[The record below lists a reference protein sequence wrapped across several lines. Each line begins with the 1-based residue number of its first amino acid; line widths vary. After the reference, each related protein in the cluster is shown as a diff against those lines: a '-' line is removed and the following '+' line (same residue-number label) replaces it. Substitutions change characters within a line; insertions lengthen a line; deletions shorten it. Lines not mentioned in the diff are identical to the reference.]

1 MGKTTLWR
9 AGVEL
14 GEETGMLVLEAL
26 PVDTEATLAFAGI
39 GDLLAPVVDRVLE
52 LLPAVQRRALSRA
65 LALGDD
71 DARALDPLAL
81 RVALLRALRLLAEEQ
96 EVLVAIDDSQSLDH
110 ASSAVLAYGIRRL
123 QNERVGVFLS
133 RRSGVESVLV
143 DELRQSALA
152 ERLTTVHVGALDIAT
167 LGSVVNDHLGESLPR
182 PLLGEVHQAS
192 GGNPF
197 YALEIVR
204 MLKRSDFAIKAGQ
217 PLPVPESL
225 HELVRGRLS
234 TLPPDAR
241 AFLLTA
247 AACAHSTV
255 SVTEAASGIPRA
267 AGLAPSLEAHV
278 VELDGERIRFTH
290 PLLAA
295 GAYEIAEPL
304 ERREVHARLAQVLE
318 DPEARA
324 WQLAAS
330 VEPPDG
336 ATAAVLESA
345 AEHARLRGAPRLAAL
360 LLDRASELTPVDR
373 ADDAARRRTEAAY
386 LHFESGDSTRAAA
399 KLQALIA
406 QLADGEAQA
415 NALWVLARIRTYEAP
430 LEAAELFLRVLQ
442 QAGTNRRIL
451 TAAHEGVASCFYY
464 ALERLD
470 LSEEHARAALALA
483 KELGDEAVWG
493 DILICKLGAE
503 ALRGHPE
510 ASATAEEALELQ
522 RTLSGGRIMDQP
534 LLAVAE
540 YQVWTDRAKA
550 GTEMFHEL
558 LHKAEDIGDESCVP
572 YISFFLGIAE
582 CLLGELDTALEHARQ
597 GCDAAERSG
606 QLLFNAYN
614 LALRSLAHAQLGDAA
629 EARDCA
635 ARAADAVVGRVQF
648 VDLITSSAIGHL
660 EHSLADS
667 ERVIARLE
675 PPLDVV
681 RREGVVEPTLTR
693 FVVDLVEALTELGRT
708 GYALELLDWYEANA
722 HQLGR
727 ASALANSARC
737 RGLLAAQE
745 GDLDGALAAYAE
757 ALEWHARV
765 DLPLDRGRTLLAL
778 GAAQRRA
785 KRRREARATLEL
797 ALAIFQRIGAAI
809 WAERSRAE
817 LRRISGRAPAPHAL
831 TPAEVRVA
839 ALVAEG
845 RTNREVAA
853 ALFLSE
859 RTVEGHLSHIFGKLQ
874 ISHRSELAGALSRQ
888 TQGIAASNTGDS
900 PVSRTPSP
908 P

>member
-1 MGKTTLWR
+1 
-9 AGVEL
+9 
-14 GEETGMLVLEAL
+14 MLV
-26 PVDTEATLAFAGI
+26 V
-39 GDLLAPVVDRVLE
+39 
-52 LLPAVQRRALSRA
+52 
-65 LALGDD
+65 
-71 DARALDPLAL
+71 
-81 RVALLRALRLLAEEQ
+81 
-96 EVLVAIDDSQSLDH
+96 IDDSQSLDH

-123 QNERVGVFLS
+123 QDERVGVLVS
-133 RRSGVESVLV
+133 RRSGVKSVLV

-330 VEPPDG
+330 VEPPDE

-373 ADDAARRRTEAAY
+373 ADDAARRGTEAAY
-386 LHFESGDSTRAAA
+386 LHFEAGDSTRAAA

-470 LSEEHARAALALA
+470 LTEEHARAALALA

-522 RTLSGGRIMDQP
+522 RTLSGGRILDQP

-572 YISFFLGIAE
+572 YISFFLGLAE

-635 ARAADAVVGRVQF
+635 ARAANAVVGRVQF
-648 VDLITSSAIGHL
+648 VDLITSSAVGHL

-693 FVVDLVEALTELGRT
+693 FVVDLVEALDRAGPNRVCARAPRLVRGERASVGTRIRACELRALSRPPCRT
-708 GYALELLDWYEANA
+708 G
-722 HQLGR
+722 
-727 ASALANSARC
+727 
-737 RGLLAAQE
+737 

-785 KRRREARATLEL
+785 KRRREARATLDL
-797 ALAIFQRIGAAI
+797 ALAIFQRVGAAI

-853 ALFLSE
+853 APSSPSGPSKDTC
-859 RTVEGHLSHIFGKLQ
+859 RTSSASSKSVTAPSSHV
-874 ISHRSELAGALSRQ
+874 RSRVKHKGSLRQ
-888 TQGIAASNTGDS
+888 TQVIPPFLARL
-900 PVSRTPSP
+900 PLPSLECGGQKAT
-908 P
+908 